1 MRDNHIIKML
11 EERAIDSLSEGEMVV
26 IEAHAAG
33 CSACLRA
40 YEAARISADLLRA
53 RASERVEP
61 SPFFKTR
68 VMAAIR
74 ERHLSPEAP
83 ALLRMWRAAGALV
96 SMMAVLV
103 VVLIGLTVFS
113 NSAGTHADELM
124 AGNSLY
130 SPEYV
135 VLEPGSAGDDS
146 LAYDQVLSTVYDLGD
161 FDGQ

>member
-1 MRDNHIIKML
+1 ML
-11 EERAIDSLSEGEMVV
+11 EERAFDSLSEGELLA
-26 IEAHAAG
+26 IEAHTLD

-53 RASERVEP
+53 RASETVEP

-68 VMAAIR
+68 VMAAIKEKR
-74 ERHLSPEAP
+74 LSPELP

-96 SMMAVLV
+96 SMMAVLL
-103 VVLIGLTVFS
+103 VVLVGLTVFS
-113 NSAGTHADELM
+113 NSSGTSADELI
-124 AGNSLY
+124 AGANIY

-135 VLEPGSAGDDS
+135 VFEPGSGADES
-146 LAYDQVLSTVYDLGD
+146 LADDQVLSTVYYDVGD